1 MTPEEVITKYI
12 AVRDKKAELSTRHAE
27 EMRPLN
33 EAMDTMERWFL
44 QQLTTSGLESLKC
57 SAGTAYKSIQTSVT
71 VADGDVF
78 KRFVLERALR
88 DVRAYMDSVD
98 ETEFFPDTMVSVLL
112 SSPAMALFELRSS
125 KKEVQERMEQGE
137 TVPGLN
143 VTKIATVGVRRS

>member
-33 EAMDTMERWFL
+33 EAMDTMERWLL
-44 QQLTTSGLESLKC
+44 QQLTASGLESFKC

-78 KRFVLERALR
+78 KRYAVKGAIA
-88 DVRAYMDSVD
+88 DVVNYL
-98 ETEFFPDTMVSVLL
+98 DTTGNDHNIESLTTVLL

-125 KKEVQERMEQGE
+125 KKEVQERLEQGE